1 MYIDTEEMNGAGGF
15 QIRPPR
21 CVQLY
26 LKKEVNWQ
34 SNKTLIVQ
42 YIYIYIYK
50 LYRLRIYYIYMKI
63 CAFQL
68 SNFLSGSS
76 YFWVHV
82 YIHTHYI
89 YIYIYIYIHIHTHT
103 HTHIYKI

>member
-42 YIYIYIYK
+42 YIYIYI
-50 LYRLRIYYIYMKI
+50 
-63 CAFQL
+63 
-68 SNFLSGSS
+68 
-76 YFWVHV
+76 
-82 YIHTHYI
+82 
-89 YIYIYIYIHIHTHT
+89 
-103 HTHIYKI
+103 